1 MENQNEEKIY
11 EKVEVLEGQVETG
24 IEYNEVTN
32 DDSIQDLVNT
42 DGIDELVGE
51 GAEIINE

>member
-32 DDSIQDLVNT
+32 DDSVQDLVNT

>member
-32 DDSIQDLVNT
+32 DDSVQDLVNT
-42 DGIDELVGE
+42 DGINELVGE